1 MLGTYK
7 IRDIF
12 LSGDMLLTAL
22 LALAVLFLWGGAS
35 LGATPSVEIHL
46 ERECTTLNQPVTL
59 ILRISGTSDIAEV
72 VPGESREMRL
82 ISRGQSSSIQ
92 IVNGVQSA
100 HRDLYYAVVPEK
112 TGTLMVPPIEIRFSS
127 GQSTKTEPLTLEV
140 SQNAP
145 SSSPPPGQSGKERSP
160 EERAG
165 KAAPGEASRKA
176 FVTASLSKERVYA
189 GEPVIYRF
197 SFFRAVPAGESQLS
211 PPDFGNLPWE
221 VLEREEYRTEI
232 DGIPYAVTEIPILL
246 SPVIPGEI
254 TIPPTALE
262 VLLEEQ
268 NSRQGPF
275 SGGAFPGGNLFPSSL
290 EDFFNFS
297 PFGGR
302 PYHLETQPLSLDVLP
317 LPAWKGIPPFSGLL
331 GSADMRCVVSPGEV
345 HTGEPLQLT
354 VLVRGKGNMQDL
366 QAPELIL
373 PHGIKS
379 YENPAEESLHPGTEG
394 YEGIRAFS
402 WSLIPLQ
409 GGSWDLPPVRLALF
423 DPEAEKY
430 EVLEAR
436 IPSFSAT
443 GPSLSEEVLTPTPTD
458 SPEIPAIAETEKPEA
473 QTSEI
478 PPLQGDLSKSLG
490 EALPSPSPEMLA
502 ILAAFPPI
510 LLGLLLGLQR
520 FLKGRNTLKHRL
532 IRKSRKA
539 LFRALRTEDSLQ
551 KMELLQKALTWAVFA
566 RQNRKGE
573 LITPEILEHLENR
586 NLSAEEV
593 EKARILLIRL
603 ERVLYGG
610 FAKNENSGDLEKE
623 LEDIIRRLWK

>member
-1 MLGTYK
+1 MPGTYK

-12 LSGDMLLTAL
+12 LSGDILLTAL
-22 LALAVLFLWGGAS
+22 LALAVLFLWGGTS
-35 LGATPSVEIHL
+35 LGATPSVEVHL
-46 ERECTTLNQPVTL
+46 EREHTTLNQPVTL

-72 VPGESREMRL
+72 VPGESREVRL

-112 TGTLMVPPIEIRFSS
+112 TGPLTIPPLEIRFSS
-127 GQSTKTEPLTLEV
+127 GQSVKTEPLMLEV
-140 SQNAP
+140 SQNV
-145 SSSPPPGQSGKERSP
+145 SSSPTPPGFSGNKGGSP
-160 EERAG
+160 EERTG
-165 KAAPGEASRKA
+165 KTTPGGPSRKA

-246 SPVIPGEI
+246 SPVIPGEV
-254 TIPPTALE
+254 TIPPAALE

-302 PYHLETQPLSLDVLP
+302 PYHLETKALSLNVLP
-317 LPAWKGIPPFSGLL
+317 LPAWKGVPPFSGLL
-331 GSADMRCVVSPGEV
+331 GSADMRCVLSPREV
-345 HTGEPLQLT
+345 HTGESLQLT

-366 QAPELIL
+366 QAPELML
-373 PHGIKS
+373 PCGIKS

-436 IPSFSAT
+436 LPSFSAM
-443 GPSLSEEVLTPTPTD
+443 GPSLSEEALTPTPTG
-458 SPEIPAIAETEKPEA
+458 SPETPAMTETDKPEA
-473 QTSEI
+473 QTLEI
-478 PPLQGDLSKSLG
+478 PPLQGNLSKSLG
-490 EALPSPSPEMLA
+490 EVLPSPSPEVLA
-502 ILAAFPPI
+502 ILTAFPPV
-510 LLGLLLGLQR
+510 LLGLLLGLER
-520 FLKGRNTLKHRL
+520 FRKKRNTLKNRL
-532 IRKSRKA
+532 IRQSRKA
-539 LFRALRTEDSLQ
+539 LSRARGTEDSLR

-573 LITPEILEHLENR
+573 LITPEILEHLEDR
-586 NLSAEEV
+586 NLSAEEI

-610 FAKNENSGDLEKE
+610 FAEDSGDLEKE
-623 LEDIIRRLWK
+623 LGDMIRRLWK